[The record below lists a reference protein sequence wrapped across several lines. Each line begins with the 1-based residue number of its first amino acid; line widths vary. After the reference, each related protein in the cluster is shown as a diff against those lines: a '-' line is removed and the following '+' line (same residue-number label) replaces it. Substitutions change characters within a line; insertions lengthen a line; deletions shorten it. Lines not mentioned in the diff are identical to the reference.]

1 MKIKG
6 ARVAIFLLLVLI
18 CQFSLLANTIK
29 LEDGYYIKLNGKSGS
44 VSEYHKMVVTPNENC
59 WMENKNLLECYV
71 YLPLSELGFSIVN
84 ITDGVENCFEPTASV
99 QEVKE
104 QLFYEPSPKKNFFRG
119 EYISGLKPF
128 AVSEEGLYYI
138 AVDISSHWMVCSPIK
153 TFNILGS
160 AIPGGWEPKVLN
172 ELTPIFSS
180 DKQSAVFSIDMLEV
194 RKGFFKFRA
203 TDGWKI
209 TVDSIT
215 SNDCW
220 NKGSKVYVNF
230 GGEIG
235 NLTLGGTNIE
245 SKYNGVYSVKLFWIS
260 GSSPSVTF
268 SKIMEIPQIDYTYH
282 KIGIIG
288 DAYNEPNGI
297 RSQWRTNWGGLA
309 ETLVPAKEGL
319 VYTWTFNGV
328 KLFNNGHFKLRQ
340 GSDWTGLMFDY
351 SDITSWSGNAVND
364 FRNMDGEFVV
374 VNEGSAV
381 YNFVFKI
388 DAETNKMTL
397 QVDK

>member
-138 AVDISSHWMVCSPIK
+138 AVDISSHWIVCSPIK
-153 TFNILGS
+153 KFNILGS
-160 AIPGGWEPKVLN
+160 AIPGGWEPAVLN
-172 ELTPIFSS
+172 ELTPVFSA
-180 DKQSAVFSIDMLEV
+180 DKQSAVFANDMLEI
-194 RKGFFKFRA
+194 RHGFFKIRM

-220 NKGSKVYVNF
+220 NKGSKVNVNY
-230 GGEIG
+230 GGSVDK
-235 NLTLGGTNIE
+235 LVLGGANII
-245 SKYNGVYSVKLFWIS
+245 SNYDGVYSVKLTWTAGSVPSIS
-260 GSSPSVTF
+260 LN
-268 SKIMEIPQIDYTYH
+268 KLMDIPRVDYSYH
-282 KIGIIG
+282 KIGIVG
-288 DAYNEPNGI
+288 DAYDEPSGI
-297 RSQWRTNWGGLA
+297 RSSWKANWGA
-309 ETLVPAKEGL
+309 PTNTNTPAKENL
-319 VYTWTFNGV
+319 TYTWTFSDV
-328 KLFNNGHFKLRQ
+328 KLYNGGHFKLRQ
-340 GSDWTGLMFDY
+340 GSDWTGLSIDF
-351 SDITSWSGNAVND
+351 SDIASWSGNAVAD

-374 VNEGSAV
+374 VNGGSES
-381 YNFVFKI
+381 YNIVFKI
-388 DAETNKMTL
+388 DAETNQMTL
-397 QVDK
+397 KVDK